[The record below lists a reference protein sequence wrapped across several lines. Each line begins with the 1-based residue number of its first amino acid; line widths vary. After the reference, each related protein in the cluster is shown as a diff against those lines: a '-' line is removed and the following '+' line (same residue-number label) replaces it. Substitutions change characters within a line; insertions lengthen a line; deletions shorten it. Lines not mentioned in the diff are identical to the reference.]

1 MIALGIDIGGSGV
14 KAGVVSP
21 DGRIWGHTV
30 VHLAEGQAKQ
40 TQPILDAAVRA
51 GREAQEKAA
60 GEGKQACAIGIGVPG
75 VVDAKN
81 GVVVASAN
89 LEGLRGVALARH
101 VGDAL
106 KLEARLANDANAA
119 ALGEVLYGGHGELDS
134 LVLFTLGTGIGGG
147 IVINGKIVTGHNG
160 YAGELGHM
168 RIEMSSPRPCGCGRW
183 GCLEAYAGNL
193 SIVKRAHEALADDWK
208 KTSCLHKPAEDPKF
222 SAEQVFGAA
231 KLGDP
236 LATRLVEETA
246 LALAV
251 GAVNMVHALNPQRVL
266 FAGGM
271 TAAGSEFLD
280 LILSFARDLP
290 IEGVSVDGRIGFASL
305 GDKAGV
311 VGAAAVGSLL

>member
-1 MIALGIDIGGSGV
+1 MNVLGIDIGGSGV

-21 DGRIWGHTV
+21 DGKIWGHTV
-30 VHLAEGQAKQ
+30 VDLAEGQAKQ
-40 TQPILDAAVRA
+40 AQPVLDAAVRA
-51 GREAQEKAA
+51 GGEALEKAA
-60 GEGKQACAIGIGVPG
+60 RQGMQAGAIGIGVPG

-89 LEGLRGVALARH
+89 LKGLRGVAVAQP
-101 VGDAL
+101 VSEAL
-106 KLEARLANDANAA
+106 GLKARLANDANAA
-119 ALGEVLYGGHGELDS
+119 ALGEALFGGHGDLDS

-147 IVINGKIVTGHNG
+147 IVIGGKIVTGHNG

-168 RIEMSSPRPCGCGRW
+168 RIEMSHPRPCGCNRW

-208 KTSCLHKPAEDPKF
+208 KTSCLHKPAEDPEF
-222 SAEQVFGAA
+222 SAEEVFDAA

-236 LATRLVEETA
+236 LAKHLVEQTA

-251 GAVNMVHALNPQRVL
+251 GAVNMIHALNPELVF

-271 TAAGSEFLD
+271 TSAGPWFLD
-280 LILSFARDLP
+280 LIRSFARELP
-290 IEGVSVDGRIGFASL
+290 IEGVDVEGRIRFASL
-305 GDKAGV
+305 GKKAGV
-311 VGAAAVGSLL
+311 VGAAAVGAG